1 MKIIQQTDAI
11 GNTYE
16 VVVLENEDGS
26 TSSMS
31 KAHYDEL
38 KANETSAI

>member
-1 MKIIQQTDAI
+1 MKLIEQTDAI

-16 VVVLENEDGS
+16 VVVIENEDGS
-26 TSSMS
+26 IVSMS

-38 KANETSAI
+38 NANEAEAK